1 LIHFYKRST
10 MRNGN
15 SLSTPD
21 AKLQAT
27 YKVNLKN
34 DPQVDQEL
42 QNFLDNHQYSE
53 NGILRYEKI
62 FGETFVSTGG
72 KATTSKFL
80 DQMNLKPGMNVM
92 DIGCGIGGSAFLM
105 AERFGVNVYGID
117 LSTNMLAI
125 ADRYRRKMDA
135 EVKYR
140 VQFHMDDATKM
151 DYPKEFF
158 DVVYSRD
165 AIMHIEDKLSLYKK
179 VYSCLKPGGTILISE
194 YATGDKELSK
204 DFLDYVADRDYQL
217 VTVKEY
223 GNVLEKAGF
232 ANVVAE
238 DVTNFMMEM
247 MVAELDKFEKM
258 KDEFIAEFSEKD
270 FTDIKEGWLVKMERC
285 KRGDQVWGLFTAQK
299 PL

>member
-1 LIHFYKRST
+1 
-10 MRNGN
+10 MGN
-15 SLSTPD
+15 TPD

-62 FGETFVSTGG
+62 FGETFVSTCG

-204 DFLDYVADRDYQL
+204 DFLDYVA
-217 VTVKEY
+217 
-223 GNVLEKAGF
+223 
-232 ANVVAE
+232 AE

>member
-1 LIHFYKRST
+1 
-10 MRNGN
+10 MRNGT
-15 SLSTPD
+15 SQSQSSPD

-27 YKVNLKN
+27 YKANLKN
-34 DPQVDQEL
+34 DPTVDQ
-42 QNFLDNHQYSE
+42 QMQDFLDNHQYSE

-62 FGETFVSTGG
+62 FGETFVSVGG
-72 KATTSKFL
+72 KTTTSQFVEK
-80 DQMNLKPGMNVM
+80 MGLKPGMNVM

-105 AERFGVNVYGID
+105 AERYGVNVYGID

-125 ADRYRRKMDA
+125 ADKYRRKMNA

-140 VQFHMDDATKM
+140 VQFHLDDATKM
-151 DYPKEFF
+151 EYPKEFY

-165 AIMHIEDKLSLYKK
+165 AIMHIEDKKSLYEK

-194 YATGDKELSK
+194 YATGDKELSQ

-217 VTVKEY
+217 LTVKKY
-223 GNVLEKAGF
+223 GDVLKDVGFVNVEAK
-232 ANVVAE
+232 
-238 DVTNFMMEM
+238 DVTNLMMEM
-247 MVAELDKFEKM
+247 MVTELEKFDKM

-270 FTDIKEGWLVKMERC
+270 FNDIKEGWLIKMERC
-285 KRGDQVWGLFTAQK
+285 KRGDQAWGLFTARK